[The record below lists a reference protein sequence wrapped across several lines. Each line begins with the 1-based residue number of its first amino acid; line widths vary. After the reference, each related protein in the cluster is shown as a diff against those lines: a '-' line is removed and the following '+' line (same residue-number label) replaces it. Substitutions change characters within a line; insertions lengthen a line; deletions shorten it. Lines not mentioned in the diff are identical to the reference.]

1 MVGIAAFAAIAFI
14 RRRLSG
20 HATLE
25 LIRATLSQRRRRCQ
39 LPFEEPLHGL
49 AEWARHARTEPSEAA
64 ELWYRGTVGAIARV
78 YGPGGASVRPRRHT
92 THGAHTCTQG
102 VGLAE
107 YQRYRYSLTE
117 VTHGAGARRYRARQV
132 PPVLGARR
140 YRLP

>member
-1 MVGIAAFAAIAFI
+1 M
-14 RRRLSG
+14 
-20 HATLE
+20 E
-25 LIRATLSQRRRRCQ
+25 
-39 LPFEEPLHGL
+39 
-49 AEWARHARTEPSEAA
+49 
-64 ELWYRGTVGAIARV
+64 V
-78 YGPGGASVRPRRHT
+78 YVEVCVKVTSHT

-132 PPVLGARR
+132 PPVLGALR